1 MLCHPPLQKKT
12 FWEQHYFHCWWWK
25 LERLSPLAHVL
36 HWWWNVYCTEPIH
49 FHDIYKQ
56 HLDSSATTTISSLLA
71 CSIKPRLPL
80 PQSLLSM
87 VALPLTGNS
96 LHPTAWDLAIL
107 KLRASVHATIPTA
120 VMPPWHV
127 APQQRR
133 IHLEQGVGWG
143 RWGHAALPMEIWSL
157 NGGPPATS

>member
-1 MLCHPPLQKKT
+1 
-12 FWEQHYFHCWWWK
+12 

-107 KLRASVHATIPTA
+107 KLRASVHATIPLAVRSCPLGIAPSTA
-120 VMPPWHV
+120 RRADIGLGPLGPW
-127 APQQRR
+127 P
-133 IHLEQGVGWG
+133 
-143 RWGHAALPMEIWSL
+143 
-157 NGGPPATS
+157 